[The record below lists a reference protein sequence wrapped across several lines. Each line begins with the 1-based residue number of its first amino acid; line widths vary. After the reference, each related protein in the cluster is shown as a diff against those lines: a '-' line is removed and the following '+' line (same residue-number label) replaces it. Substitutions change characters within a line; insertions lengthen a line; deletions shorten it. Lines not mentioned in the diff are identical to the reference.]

1 MAVDKMSF
9 DGRALLRGG
18 FHRMKVYLTN
28 DRNMDYLQTLRV
40 FVFRRQVIGLLTF
53 LILLSTSSVMFKRL
67 ITKDQASSYQ
77 IKYDTPE
84 RGTETPVEKSKA
96 KKEIMLLSYG
106 RSGTSFTSGVISYHP
121 DVFFFFEPL
130 HGLEFHGQQ
139 DKYFV
144 NPYEDLSRKI
154 VESFFTCD
162 LLTDATFLF
171 GSLMFLNSNS
181 TSNFFRC
188 FREMKPGVDHLSC
201 FYKMFKACQQ
211 HSTVLIKTI
220 RYRVKWAEPLLQTR
234 PNYKLLLLYRDP
246 RATLYSQSTAIK
258 NFNWTQELTSISKIH
273 CRRLEEDLRD
283 AARLKKLYPDRV
295 KCIRYEDGA
304 TDPHGYARGIYQFL
318 GLDLNQRIIDYVTH
332 LTNARGRKTL
342 DRFGI
347 ERNAKQAMSRW
358 RYQADY
364 NHIQIID
371 RTCGHLYPDLG
382 YSTVSSEDDLRST
395 RHLVGAPPEGKLF

>member
-1 MAVDKMSF
+1 MNTNNLHSPIISDVYNIPNETTIMS
-9 DGRALLRGG
+9 
-18 FHRMKVYLTN
+18 H
-28 DRNMDYLQTLRV
+28 LQTLKA
-40 FVFRRQVIGLLTF
+40 FVFRRQVVGLLAA
-53 LILLSTSSVMFKRL
+53 LILLPTTSVIFRSLTTRPMVSMYS
-67 ITKDQASSYQ
+67 IPNGS
-77 IKYDTPE
+77 PE
-84 RGTETPVEKSKA
+84 RGTKRPAKA
-96 KKEIMLLSYG
+96 KVANKQEIMLLSYG

-130 HGLEFHGQQ
+130 HGLEFHGQP

-144 NPYEDLSRKI
+144 NKQENLSRQI
-154 VESFFTCD
+154 IESFFTCD
-162 LLTDATFLF
+162 LLMEAIFLY
-171 GSLMFLNSNS
+171 GSKMFLLSNS
-181 TSNFFRC
+181 TESFFRC
-188 FREMKPGVDHLSC
+188 FNEMRPGVDHLSC
-201 FYKMFKACQQ
+201 VYEMFRSCQQ
-211 HSTVLIKTI
+211 HNTVLIKTI

-258 NFNWTQELTSISKIH
+258 NFNWTQELISISKIH

-318 GLDLNQRIIDYVTH
+318 GLDLNQRVIDYVTH
-332 LTNARGRKTL
+332 LTNARGRITHN
-342 DRFGI
+342 RFGI

-364 NHIQIID
+364 NNIQVID

-382 YSTVSSEDDLRST
+382 YSMVSSEDDLRST
-395 RHLVGAPPEGKLF
+395 RPLMGDTPAGKLF